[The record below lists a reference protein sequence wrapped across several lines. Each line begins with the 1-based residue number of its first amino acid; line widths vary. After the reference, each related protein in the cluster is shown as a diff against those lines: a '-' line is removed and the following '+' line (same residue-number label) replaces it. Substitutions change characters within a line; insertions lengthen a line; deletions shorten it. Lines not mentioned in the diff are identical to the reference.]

1 MNAAPLFCE
10 ARAAMWAPFF
20 VLICSFSC
28 PQFCTAQNVVVAL
41 EVVGGKIDGSD
52 VIRLTQGDQA
62 ELRWRTDQA
71 IDIHLHGYDIEQS
84 LKPGADTA
92 MVFVAHATGR
102 FPIVVHDPNAVGDH
116 ADAHSHG
123 GAERTLVYLE
133 VHPD

>member
-62 ELRWRTDQA
+62 ELRWLTDQA
-71 IDIHLHGYDIEQS
+71 IDIHLHGYDIET
-84 LKPGADTA
+84 KVNPGAPASMRFT
-92 MVFVAHATGR
+92 AHATGR
-102 FPIVVHDPNAVGDH
+102 YPVTMHG
-116 ADAHSHG
+116 HSHG
-123 GAERTLVYLE
+123 GGHSEKTLLYLE
-133 VHPD
+133 VHPK